1 MHRHNLA
8 MAQDSSLPDFWDAR
22 YRGGTTPWD
31 AGGVPPHLLAWLEE
45 SDSGMRILVPGCGS
59 GYEVRAFAERGHD
72 VLGIDFSD
80 AALEKARRNLG
91 RFADR
96 VRKADFFTL
105 AEPPFD
111 LVYERTFLCALP
123 RRRWP
128 DWARKVPQ
136 LVRPGGRLAGFFYLN
151 DNERGPPF
159 GISQDR
165 LHELLDGAFVQE
177 EDEIIP
183 AQQSVAALAGH
194 EVWQAWRRRL

>member
-1 MHRHNLA
+1 
-8 MAQDSSLPDFWDAR
+8 MAQDSSQPDFWDTR

-31 AGGVPPHLLAWLEE
+31 AGGVPTALLAWLEKHG
-45 SDSGMRILVPGCGS
+45 SRMRILVPGCGS

-80 AALEKARRNLG
+80 AALENARRKLG
-91 RFADR
+91 ALADR
-96 VRKADFFTL
+96 VRKADFFQL
-105 AEPPFD
+105 AEAPFE

-128 DWARKVPQ
+128 DWAARIPR

-159 GISQDR
+159 GISAGQ
-165 LHELLDGAFVQE
+165 LHELLDGFFILQE
-177 EDEIIP
+177 NQAVP
-183 AQQSVAALAGH
+183 AEQSVPALAGH
-194 EVWQAWRRRL
+194 EVWQVWKRRL